1 MIENLEDMQNIPVTH
16 MTIGAILKSFEVIAE
31 RKHGGDEDVK
41 RSVSEVINR
50 FMVEAMYKY
59 YNHNE
64 FHSETSNETARE
76 VCGSWSL
83 GKRVTSAH
91 IYPPNSRMDIV
102 RELTNK
108 FKEDLLRG
116 KITFS
121 EENKNFFFK
130 NADHPNCK
138 LTLSVKDGNLVITY
152 YIGDNV
158 YTKRVPLDSSD
169 FVDKSSG
176 EFWRKYGEIIISSSN
191 ELVAQINGGH

>member
-1 MIENLEDMQNIPVTH
+1 MIDNFEGMKNILITDMI
-16 MTIGAILKSFEVIAE
+16 IGDVLKYFEVIAE

-41 RSVSEVINR
+41 RSISEVANR

-64 FHSETSNETARE
+64 PHSETSNETARE
-76 VCGSWSL
+76 VCGSW
-83 GKRVTSAH
+83 GERVTSAH
-91 IYPPNSRMDIV
+91 IYPPNLRMDIV

-116 KITFS
+116 KISFS
-121 EENKNFFFK
+121 EENKIFSFK

-138 LTLSVKDGNLVITY
+138 LTLSVEYGNLVITY

-158 YTKRVPLDSSD
+158 YTKRVPIDSSD
-169 FVDKSSG
+169 LADKSSV
-176 EFWRKYGEIIISSSN
+176 EFWKKYGEIIISSSN
-191 ELVAQINGGH
+191 ELVAQIKEGH

>member
-1 MIENLEDMQNIPVTH
+1 MIENFEDIKNILITN
-16 MTIGAILKSFEVIAE
+16 MTIGDVLKYFEVIAE

-41 RSVSEVINR
+41 RSVSEVTNR

-59 YNHNE
+59 YNRNE
-64 FHSETSNETARE
+64 FQSETSNETARE
-76 VCGSWSL
+76 KCENWGETNVI
-83 GKRVTSAH
+83 TAH
-91 IYPPNSRMDIV
+91 IYPPVLRVVIV

-116 KITFS
+116 RISFS
-121 EENKNFFFK
+121 EENKNFFLK

-138 LTLSVKDGNLVITY
+138 LTLSVEDGNLVITY

-158 YTKRVPLDSSD
+158 YTKRVPIDSSD
-169 FVDKSSG
+169 LADKSSG

>member
-1 MIENLEDMQNIPVTH
+1 MIDNFEGIKNISVTD
-16 MTIGAILKSFEVIAE
+16 MTIGDILKYFEVITE
-31 RKHGGDEDVK
+31 REHDSDEDVK
-41 RSVSEVINR
+41 RSISEVANR

-64 FHSETSNETARE
+64 SHSETSNETAHE
-76 VCGSWSL
+76 VCGSW
-83 GKRVTSAH
+83 GERVTSAH
-91 IYPPNSRMDIV
+91 IYPPNSRVDIV

-116 KITFS
+116 KIAFS

-138 LTLSVKDGNLVITY
+138 LTLSVEDGNLVITY

-158 YTKRVPLDSSD
+158 YTKRVPLESSD
-169 FVDKSSG
+169 FVDNSSV
-176 EFWRKYGEIIISSSN
+176 EFWKKYGEIIISSSN

>member
-1 MIENLEDMQNIPVTH
+1 MIENFECIKNISVTD
-16 MTIGAILKSFEVIAE
+16 MTIGDVLKYFEVIAE

-41 RSVSEVINR
+41 RSVSEVTNR

-64 FHSETSNETARE
+64 SHSETSNETARE
-76 VCGSWSL
+76 VCGSWSW

-116 KITFS
+116 KIAFS

-130 NADHPNCK
+130 NADYPNCK
-138 LTLSVKDGNLVITY
+138 LTLSVEDGNLVITY

-158 YTKRVPLDSSD
+158 YTKRVPIDSSD
-169 FVDKSSG
+169 LEDKSSV

>member
-1 MIENLEDMQNIPVTH
+1 MIDNFEGMKNILITD
-16 MTIGAILKSFEVIAE
+16 MTIGDVLKYFEVIAA

-41 RSVSEVINR
+41 RSISEVANR

-64 FHSETSNETARE
+64 PHSETSNETARE
-76 VCGSWSL
+76 VCGSW
-83 GKRVTSAH
+83 GERVTSAH
-91 IYPPNSRMDIV
+91 IYPPNLRMDIV

-116 KITFS
+116 KISFS
-121 EENKNFFFK
+121 EENKIFSFK

-138 LTLSVKDGNLVITY
+138 LTLSVEYGNLVITY

-158 YTKRVPLDSSD
+158 YTKRVPIDSSD
-169 FVDKSSG
+169 LADKSSV
-176 EFWRKYGEIIISSSN
+176 EFWKKYGEIIISSSN
-191 ELVAQINGGH
+191 ELVAQIKEGH

>member
-1 MIENLEDMQNIPVTH
+1 MFDNFEDMKNIPVTN
-16 MTIGAILKSFEVIAE
+16 MTIGNILKYFEVITKRE
-31 RKHGGDEDVK
+31 HDSDEDVK
-41 RSVSEVINR
+41 RSISEVANR
-50 FMVEAMYKY
+50 FMAEAMYKY

-64 FHSETSNETARE
+64 SHSETSNETVRE
-76 VCGSWSL
+76 ECKNWE
-83 GKRVTSAH
+83 KKSAVSGN
-91 IYPPNSRMDIV
+91 IYPPVLRVVIV

-116 KITFS
+116 KIAFS

-138 LTLSVKDGNLVITY
+138 LTLSVEDGNLVITY

-158 YTKRVPLDSSD
+158 YTKRVPFDSSD

-191 ELVAQINGGH
+191 ELVAQINEGH

>member
-1 MIENLEDMQNIPVTH
+1 MIENFEDIKNISVTD
-16 MTIGAILKSFEVIAE
+16 MTIGDVLKYFEVIAE
-31 RKHGGDEDVK
+31 REHGGDEDVK
-41 RSVSEVINR
+41 RSVSEVTNR

-64 FHSETSNETARE
+64 SHSETSNETARE
-76 VCGSWSL
+76 VCGSL
-83 GKRVTSAH
+83 GKGVTSAH
-91 IYPPNSRMDIV
+91 IYTPNSRADIV

-116 KITFS
+116 RISFS
-121 EENKNFFFK
+121 EENKNFFIK

-138 LTLSVKDGNLVITY
+138 LTLSVEDGNLVITY

-158 YTKRVPLDSSD
+158 YTKRVPIDPSD

>member
-1 MIENLEDMQNIPVTH
+1 MIDNFEDIKNILITD
-16 MTIGAILKSFEVIAE
+16 MTIGDVLKYFEVIAE

-41 RSVSEVINR
+41 RSVSEVTNR

-59 YNHNE
+59 YNHNKS
-64 FHSETSNETARE
+64 HSETSNETARE
-76 VCGSWSL
+76 VCGSWSCR
-83 GKRVTSAH
+83 KRVTSAH

-116 KITFS
+116 KISFS
-121 EENKNFFFK
+121 EENKNFFIK

-138 LTLSVKDGNLVITY
+138 LTLSVEDGNLVITY

-158 YTKRVPLDSSD
+158 YTKRVPVDSSD
-169 FVDKSSG
+169 FADKSSG
-176 EFWRKYGEIIISSSN
+176 ECRRKYGEIIISSSN
-191 ELVAQINGGH
+191 ELVAQINEGH

>member
-1 MIENLEDMQNIPVTH
+1 MIDNFEDIKNILITD
-16 MTIGAILKSFEVIAE
+16 MTIGDVLKYFEVIAE

-41 RSVSEVINR
+41 RSVSEVTNR

-64 FHSETSNETARE
+64 SYNETSNETARE
-76 VCGSWSL
+76 VCGSW
-83 GKRVTSAH
+83 GERVTSAH
-91 IYPPNSRMDIV
+91 IFPHNSRMDIV

-116 KITFS
+116 KISFS

-138 LTLSVKDGNLVITY
+138 LTLSVEDGNLVITY

-158 YTKRVPLDSSD
+158 YTKRVLIDSSD
-169 FVDKSSG
+169 LADKSSFK
-176 EFWRKYGEIIISSSN
+176 FWKKYGEIIISSSN
-191 ELVAQINGGH
+191 ELVAQIKGGH

>member
-1 MIENLEDMQNIPVTH
+1 MIENFEDIKNILVTD
-16 MTIGAILKSFEVIAE
+16 MTIGDVLKYFEVIAE

-41 RSVSEVINR
+41 RSVSEVTNR

-64 FHSETSNETARE
+64 SHSETSNETARE
-76 VCGSWSL
+76 VCGSWSW

-116 KITFS
+116 KIAFS

-138 LTLSVKDGNLVITY
+138 LTLSVEDGNLVITY
-152 YIGDNV
+152 YIGDNI

-169 FVDKSSG
+169 LADKSSG

-191 ELVAQINGGH
+191 ELVAQIKGGH

>member
-1 MIENLEDMQNIPVTH
+1 MIENFEDIKNIPVTN
-16 MTIGAILKSFEVIAE
+16 MTIGDILKYFEVIAE

-41 RSVSEVINR
+41 RSVSEVTNR

-64 FHSETSNETARE
+64 SQSETSNETARE
-76 VCGSWSL
+76 KCENWGETNVI
-83 GKRVTSAH
+83 TAH
-91 IYPPNSRMDIV
+91 IYPPVLRVVIV

-116 KITFS
+116 RILFS
-121 EENKNFFFK
+121 KENKNFFSK
-130 NADHPNCK
+130 DADHPNCK
-138 LTLSVKDGNLVITY
+138 LTLSVEDGNLVITY

>member
-1 MIENLEDMQNIPVTH
+1 MFDNFEDIKNIPVTN
-16 MTIGAILKSFEVIAE
+16 MTIGDILKYFEVITKRE
-31 RKHGGDEDVK
+31 HDSDEDVK
-41 RSVSEVINR
+41 RSISEVANR
-50 FMVEAMYKY
+50 FMAEAMYKY

-64 FHSETSNETARE
+64 SHSETSNETTRK
-76 VCGSWSL
+76 VCGSL
-83 GKRVTSAH
+83 VERVTSAH
-91 IYPPNSRMDIV
+91 IYPPNSRAYIV

-116 KITFS
+116 KISFS

-138 LTLSVKDGNLVITY
+138 LTLSVEDGNLVITY

-158 YTKRVPLDSSD
+158 YTKRVPIDSSD
-169 FVDKSSG
+169 LADKSSG

-191 ELVAQINGGH
+191 ELVAQINEGH

>member
-1 MIENLEDMQNIPVTH
+1 MIENFEDIKNILVTN
-16 MTIGAILKSFEVIAE
+16 MTIGDILKYFEVIAE

-41 RSVSEVINR
+41 RSVSEVTNR

-64 FHSETSNETARE
+64 SHSETSNETARE
-76 VCGSWSL
+76 ECKNW
-83 GKRVTSAH
+83 KKKSAVSGN
-91 IYPPNSRMDIV
+91 IYPPVLRVVIV

-116 KITFS
+116 RILFS
-121 EENKNFFFK
+121 KENKNFFSK
-130 NADHPNCK
+130 DADHPNCK
-138 LTLSVKDGNLVITY
+138 LTLSVEDGNLVITY

-158 YTKRVPLDSSD
+158 YTKRVPIDSSD

>member
-1 MIENLEDMQNIPVTH
+1 MIDNFEDIKNILITD
-16 MTIGAILKSFEVIAE
+16 MTIRDVLKYFEVIAE

-41 RSVSEVINR
+41 RSVSEVTNR

-64 FHSETSNETARE
+64 SHNETSNETARE
-76 VCGSWSL
+76 VCGSW
-83 GKRVTSAH
+83 GERVTSAH
-91 IYPPNSRMDIV
+91 IYPPNLRMDIV

-116 KITFS
+116 KISFS

-130 NADHPNCK
+130 SADHPNCK
-138 LTLSVKDGNLVITY
+138 LTLSVEDGNLVITY

-169 FVDKSSG
+169 LADKSSV

>member
-1 MIENLEDMQNIPVTH
+1 MIT
-16 MTIGAILKSFEVIAE
+16 
-31 RKHGGDEDVK
+31 
-41 RSVSEVINR
+41 
-50 FMVEAMYKY
+50 
-59 YNHNE
+59 
-64 FHSETSNETARE
+64 
-76 VCGSWSL
+76 
-83 GKRVTSAH
+83 AH
-91 IYPPNSRMDIV
+91 IYPPVLRVVIV

-116 KITFS
+116 KISFS
-121 EENKNFFFK
+121 EENKNFSFK

-138 LTLSVKDGNLVITY
+138 LTLSVEDGNLVITY

-191 ELVAQINGGH
+191 ELVAQIKGGH

>member
-1 MIENLEDMQNIPVTH
+1 MIDNFEDIKNILVTD
-16 MTIGAILKSFEVIAE
+16 MTIGDILKYFEVITE
-31 RKHGGDEDVK
+31 REHDSDEDVK
-41 RSVSEVINR
+41 RSISEVANH
-50 FMVEAMYKY
+50 FMVEVMYKY

-64 FHSETSNETARE
+64 SHSETSNETAHE
-76 VCGSWSL
+76 VCGSW
-83 GKRVTSAH
+83 GERVTSAH
-91 IYPPNSRMDIV
+91 IYPPNSRVDIV

-116 KITFS
+116 KIAFS

-130 NADHPNCK
+130 NADYPNCK
-138 LTLSVKDGNLVITY
+138 LTLSVEDGNLIITY

-169 FVDKSSG
+169 FVDKSSV
-176 EFWRKYGEIIISSSN
+176 EFWKKYGEIILSSSN

>member
-1 MIENLEDMQNIPVTH
+1 MIDNFEDIKNILITD
-16 MTIGAILKSFEVIAE
+16 MTIGDVLKYFEVIAE

-41 RSVSEVINR
+41 RSVSEVTNR

-64 FHSETSNETARE
+64 SHNETSNETARE
-76 VCGSWSL
+76 ECGSW
-83 GKRVTSAH
+83 GERVTSAH

-116 KITFS
+116 RISFS
-121 EENKNFFFK
+121 EENKNFSFK
-130 NADHPNCK
+130 KADHPNCK
-138 LTLSVKDGNLVITY
+138 LTLSVEDGNLVITY

-169 FVDKSSG
+169 FADKSSG

-191 ELVAQINGGH
+191 ELVAQIKEGH

>member
-1 MIENLEDMQNIPVTH
+1 MIENFEDMKNIPVTN
-16 MTIGAILKSFEVIAE
+16 MTIGDILKYFEVITE
-31 RKHGGDEDVK
+31 REHNGDEDVK
-41 RSVSEVINR
+41 RSVSEVTNR

-64 FHSETSNETARE
+64 SHSETSNETARE
-76 VCGSWSL
+76 VCESCGE
-83 GKRVTSAH
+83 RVTSTH
-91 IYPPNSRMDIV
+91 IYPLNSRADIV

-116 KITFS
+116 KISFS
-121 EENKNFFFK
+121 EENKNFSFK

-138 LTLSVKDGNLVITY
+138 LTLSVKNGNLVITY

-158 YTKRVPLDSSD
+158 YTKRVPIDSSELE
-169 FVDKSSG
+169 DKSSG

-191 ELVAQINGGH
+191 ELVAHINGGH

>member
-1 MIENLEDMQNIPVTH
+1 MIDNFEDIKNILITD
-16 MTIGAILKSFEVIAE
+16 MTIGDVLKYFEVIAE

-41 RSVSEVINR
+41 RSVSEVTNR

-64 FHSETSNETARE
+64 SHSETTNETARE
-76 VCGSWSL
+76 KCKNWGETNVI
-83 GKRVTSAH
+83 TAH
-91 IYPPNSRMDIV
+91 IYPPVLRVVIV

-116 KITFS
+116 KISFS
-121 EENKNFFFK
+121 EENKNFFIK

-138 LTLSVKDGNLVITY
+138 LTLSVEDGNLVITY

-158 YTKRVPLDSSD
+158 YTKRVPIDSSD
-169 FVDKSSG
+169 LADKSSV

>member
-1 MIENLEDMQNIPVTH
+1 MIDNFEDIKNILITD
-16 MTIGAILKSFEVIAE
+16 MTIGDVLKYFEVIAE

-41 RSVSEVINR
+41 RSVSEVTNR

-64 FHSETSNETARE
+64 SQSETSNETARE
-76 VCGSWSL
+76 VCGSL
-83 GKRVTSAH
+83 GEKVTSAH
-91 IYPPNSRMDIV
+91 IYQPNLRVVIV

-116 KITFS
+116 KISFS

-130 NADHPNCK
+130 SADHPNCK
-138 LTLSVKDGNLVITY
+138 LTLSVEDGNLVITY

-158 YTKRVPLDSSD
+158 YTKRVPIDSSD
-169 FVDKSSG
+169 LADKSSG

>member
-1 MIENLEDMQNIPVTH
+1 MFDNFEDMKNIPVTN
-16 MTIGAILKSFEVIAE
+16 MTIGDILKYFEVIAE

-41 RSVSEVINR
+41 RSVSEVTNR

-76 VCGSWSL
+76 MRGSWSW

-108 FKEDLLRG
+108 FKEDWLRG
-116 KITFS
+116 RISFS

-138 LTLSVKDGNLVITY
+138 LTLSVEDGNLVITY

-158 YTKRVPLDSSD
+158 YTKRVPLDSSV

-191 ELVAQINGGH
+191 ELVAQINEGH

>member
-1 MIENLEDMQNIPVTH
+1 MFDNFEDIKNIPVTN
-16 MTIGAILKSFEVIAE
+16 MTIGDILKYFEVIAE

-41 RSVSEVINR
+41 RSVSEVTNR

-59 YNHNE
+59 YNHNKS
-64 FHSETSNETARE
+64 HSETSNETARE
-76 VCGSWSL
+76 KCENWE
-83 GKRVTSAH
+83 KKSAVSGN
-91 IYPPNSRMDIV
+91 IYPPVLRVVIV

-108 FKEDLLRG
+108 FKDDLLRG
-116 KITFS
+116 KISFS

-130 NADHPNCK
+130 SADHPNCK
-138 LTLSVKDGNLVITY
+138 LTLSVEDGNLVITY

-169 FVDKSSG
+169 FADKSSG

>member
-1 MIENLEDMQNIPVTH
+1 MIDNFEDMKNIPVTN
-16 MTIGAILKSFEVIAE
+16 MTIGDVLKYFEVIAE
-31 RKHGGDEDVK
+31 REHGGDEDVK
-41 RSVSEVINR
+41 RSVSEVTNR

-64 FHSETSNETARE
+64 SHSETSNETARE
-76 VCGSWSL
+76 ECENWGETNVI
-83 GKRVTSAH
+83 TAH
-91 IYPPNSRMDIV
+91 IYPPVLRVVIV

-116 KITFS
+116 RISFS
-121 EENKNFFFK
+121 EENKNFLFK

-138 LTLSVKDGNLVITY
+138 LTLSVEDGNLVITY

-158 YTKRVPLDSSD
+158 YTKRVPIDSSD
-169 FVDKSSG
+169 LADKSSG

>member
-1 MIENLEDMQNIPVTH
+1 MFDNFEVMKNIPVTG
-16 MTIGAILKSFEVIAE
+16 MTIGDILKYFEVITE
-31 RKHGGDEDVK
+31 REHDSDEDVK
-41 RSVSEVINR
+41 RSISEVANR

-64 FHSETSNETARE
+64 SHSETSNTSARE
-76 VCGSWSL
+76 VCGSW
-83 GKRVTSAH
+83 GERVTSAH
-91 IYPPNSRMDIV
+91 IYSPNSRVDIV

-116 KITFS
+116 RISFS

-138 LTLSVKDGNLVITY
+138 LTLSVEDDNLVITY
-152 YIGDNV
+152 YIGDTV
-158 YTKRVPLDSSD
+158 YTKKIPLESSD
-169 FVDKSSG
+169 FADNSSG

>member
-1 MIENLEDMQNIPVTH
+1 MFDNFEDMKNIPVTN
-16 MTIGAILKSFEVIAE
+16 MTIGNILKYFEVIT
-31 RKHGGDEDVK
+31 KHEHDSDEDVK
-41 RSVSEVINR
+41 RSISEVTNR
-50 FMVEAMYKY
+50 FIVEAMYKY

-64 FHSETSNETARE
+64 SQSETSNETARE
-76 VCGSWSL
+76 VCGSW
-83 GKRVTSAH
+83 GERVTSAH
-91 IYPPNSRMDIV
+91 IYPPNSRADIV

-108 FKEDLLRG
+108 FKEDLLQG
-116 KITFS
+116 KISFS

-130 NADHPNCK
+130 NADHPNCT
-138 LTLSVKDGNLVITY
+138 LALSVEDDNLVITY

-191 ELVAQINGGH
+191 ELVAQIKEGH

>member
-1 MIENLEDMQNIPVTH
+1 MIDNFEDIKNILVTD
-16 MTIGAILKSFEVIAE
+16 MTIGDILKYFEVITE
-31 RKHGGDEDVK
+31 REHDSDEDVK
-41 RSVSEVINR
+41 RSISEVANR

-64 FHSETSNETARE
+64 SHSETSNETAHE
-76 VCGSWSL
+76 VCGSW
-83 GKRVTSAH
+83 GERVTSAH
-91 IYPPNSRMDIV
+91 IYPPNSRVDIV

-116 KITFS
+116 KIAFS

-138 LTLSVKDGNLVITY
+138 LTLSVEDGNLVITY

-169 FVDKSSG
+169 FVDKSSV
-176 EFWRKYGEIIISSSN
+176 EFWKKYGEIIISSSN
-191 ELVAQINGGH
+191 ELVEQINGGH

>member
-1 MIENLEDMQNIPVTH
+1 MIENFEDMKNIPVTN
-16 MTIGAILKSFEVIAE
+16 MTIGDILKYFEVIAE

-41 RSVSEVINR
+41 RSVSEVTNR

-59 YNHNE
+59 YNHNKS
-64 FHSETSNETARE
+64 HSETSNETARE
-76 VCGSWSL
+76 VYGSW
-83 GKRVTSAH
+83 GERVTSAH
-91 IYPPNSRMDIV
+91 IYPPNSRADIV

-108 FKEDLLRG
+108 FKDDLLRG
-116 KITFS
+116 KISFS

-130 NADHPNCK
+130 SADHPNCK
-138 LTLSVKDGNLVITY
+138 LTLSVEDGNLVITY

-169 FVDKSSG
+169 FADKSSG

>member
-1 MIENLEDMQNIPVTH
+1 MIDNFEDIKNISVTD
-16 MTIGAILKSFEVIAE
+16 MTIGDILKYFEVITE
-31 RKHGGDEDVK
+31 RKHDSDEDVK
-41 RSVSEVINR
+41 RSISEVANR
-50 FMVEAMYKY
+50 FIIEAMYKY

-64 FHSETSNETARE
+64 SHSETSNETAHE
-76 VCGSWSL
+76 VCGSW
-83 GKRVTSAH
+83 GERVTSAH
-91 IYPPNSRMDIV
+91 IYPPNSRVDIV

-116 KITFS
+116 KIAFS

-138 LTLSVKDGNLVITY
+138 LTLSVEDGNLVITY

-169 FVDKSSG
+169 FVDKSSV
-176 EFWRKYGEIIISSSN
+176 EFWKKYGEIIISSSN
-191 ELVAQINGGH
+191 ELVEQINGGH